1 MLRYYHNICL
11 EVLNRTNLS
20 RWRICIQSSTARVHR
35 SQWMRNVCNTHHARQ
50 DQTVVRKPP
59 ENRPVGYRDRS
70 EDNIKINLQ
79 AVAKVW
85 TGLTTGQITPSSE
98 QSNEQI
104 SDSIIRNSFDQVKNY
119 CQKNKNCAD
128 NIH

>member
-1 MLRYYHNICL
+1 M
-11 EVLNRTNLS
+11 
-20 RWRICIQSSTARVHR
+20 
-35 SQWMRNVCNTHHARQ
+35 
-50 DQTVVRKPP
+50 VRKPP

-85 TGLTTGQITPSSE
+85 TGLTMGQITPSSE
-98 QSNEQI
+98 QSNKQI
-104 SDSIIRNSFDQVKNY
+104 LDSIIRNSFDQVKNY